1 MLLTLVCFSQNEPNI
16 WNLLTK
22 FAPWQSC
29 PRLFLPESDKYFH
42 WLANLDG
49 KDLSDKSRFVLIKLC
64 WTCLTEARGDPTRSS
79 SRPSPSRSAAASDP
93 LKYSP
98 IRVSELLIIFFL
110 LKFLKGLDGIS
121 DISEKGGAY
130 LTTLNI
136 QNGRKTTFEWPKHN
150 SNVKKFEA
158 RQKLVPQIRASFLG
172 RAQMTRSL
180 PEAA

>member
-1 MLLTLVCFSQNEPNI
+1 MVGTLANEPNI
-16 WNLLTK
+16 CNLIKIL
-22 FAPWQSC
+22 APWQSC
-29 PRLFLPESDKYFH
+29 LRLFLPESDKYFH

-49 KDLSDKSRFVLIKLC
+49 KDLSDKSRFFLIKLC

-110 LKFLKGLDGIS
+110 LKFLKGLD
-121 DISEKGGAY
+121 ISEKGGAY

-136 QNGRKTTFEWPKHN
+136 RNGRKTTFEWPKRI
-150 SNVKKFEA
+150 SNVIFP
-158 RQKLVPQIRASFLG
+158 RLRGV
-172 RAQMTRSL
+172 
-180 PEAA
+180 